1 MSDTISHFITNAI
14 MASNCNPEV
23 SRPKASE
30 NKPIAQGGRKATAK
44 THHVGVHASKT
55 DFTDRLHP
63 VNIEVVGPPRKRA
76 TRQAK
81 AAQTWK
87 RAKALTD
94 SSDSDS
100 EEVLDESDE
109 IGFNESEVS
118 SPCQSPT
125 RKASITTVESADTY
139 AILCRTRGRQNGSR
153 PNM

>member
-125 RKASITTVESADTY
+125 RKPKSYDTPATSTSSTVREDQF
-139 AILCRTRGRQNGSR
+139 GRSGSL
-153 PNM
+153 